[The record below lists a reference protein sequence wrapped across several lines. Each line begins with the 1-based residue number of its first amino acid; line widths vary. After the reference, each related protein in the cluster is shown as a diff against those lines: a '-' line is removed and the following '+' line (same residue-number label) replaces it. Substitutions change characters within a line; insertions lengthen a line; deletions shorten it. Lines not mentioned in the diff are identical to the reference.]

1 MQKISRQSYICY
13 TAAIGG
19 LLFGFDTAVISGA
32 LQPVKVQFG
41 LNTIMEGWLVSSGLL
56 GCILGVAFTGI
67 TADRIGRR
75 KSIVIAAVMFLL
87 SAITCTAGFSVS
99 MLIAGRIIG
108 GIGVGMAS
116 VLSPMYITEF
126 APAARRGQMV
136 SYYQLAITIGILL
149 AYFSNA
155 LLDTPA
161 AQHLFQTEVWRPMF
175 LVMALPSLLF
185 LLLLARVPESP
196 RWLMRIREKQQAAT
210 ILQQVMPAEEA
221 AQAYRSIEEAAQRS
235 AGLSRS
241 LLSPGIRLP
250 LIIGIVLAVFQQFSG
265 INAIIYYGPSIFE
278 KAGIDSKNALLFQVI
293 IGAVNVLATL
303 IAVRWVDSYG
313 RKRLMQIGLSGIV
326 FTLILCGAL
335 FYTGHTQ
342 GPWLLVLMLLF
353 IACFAFSLGPI
364 TWVIINEIF
373 PTDVRARAVAVCTL
387 MLWIAVAL
395 VGQFVPWL
403 LSKAGAAAMFWL
415 FAGCSLFNL
424 LFSSAM
430 VKETSGKTLEE
441 MEDMYVAPSSLN

>member
-13 TAAIGG
+13 TAAMGG

-32 LQPVKVQFG
+32 LQPIKAQFG

-56 GCILGVAFTGI
+56 GCILGVAFTGM

-126 APAARRGQMV
+126 APAAKRGQMV
-136 SYYQLAITIGILL
+136 SYYQLAITVGILL

-175 LVMALPSLLF
+175 LVMALPSFLF

-221 AQAYRSIEEAAQRS
+221 VQAYRSIEEAAQRS
-235 AGLSRS
+235 AGRSSS

-293 IGAVNVLATL
+293 IGAVNVLATF

-313 RKRLMQIGLSGIV
+313 RKRLLQIGLTGIV
-326 FTLILCGAL
+326 FTLIFCGAL

-403 LSKAGAAAMFWL
+403 LSKAGAASMFWL

-424 LFSSAM
+424 FFSSSI
-430 VKETSGKTLEE
+430 VKETRGKTLEE
-441 MEDMYVAPSSLN
+441 MEDMYVATSSLN